1 VKGGRPVLRISGGA
15 LRGRTVAVPPGARPP
30 EGRVREALFSI
41 WAERLPGARF
51 LDLFAGSGAV
61 GIEAASRGAA
71 RVLCLEDDARAVR
84 VLRRNVEELG
94 GEKGR
99 ISAWRVPLP
108 RGLSRVVEQGEP
120 PFDLI
125 FADPPYA
132 FTDYQELLRRLAPL
146 LAEDG
151 EAAVEHSA
159 RAPLAEEAAGL
170 LRISERR
177 YGETA
182 LSLYRH
188 PPELSS

>member
-1 VKGGRPVLRISGGA
+1 MKGGRPVLRISGGA
-15 LRGRTVAVPPGARPP
+15 LRGRAVAVPPGARPT

-41 WAERLPGARF
+41 WGDRLPGARF

-71 RVLCLEDDARAVR
+71 RVLCLEDDTRAVR
-84 VLRRNVEELG
+84 TLRANIKELG
-94 GEKGR
+94 GEEGQ
-99 ISAWRVPLP
+99 IAAWRVPLP
-108 RGLSRVVEQGEP
+108 RGLSRLVEQGEP
-120 PFDLI
+120 AFDLI

-146 LAEDG
+146 LADDG

-159 RAPLAEEAAGL
+159 RAPLAEEVAGL
-170 LRISERR
+170 TRESERR

-182 LSLYRH
+182 LSFYRRVA
-188 PPELSS
+188 P

>member
-1 VKGGRPVLRISGGA
+1 MKGGRPVLRISGGA
-15 LRGRTVAVPPGARPP
+15 LRGRAVAVPPGARPT

-41 WAERLPGARF
+41 WGDRLPGARF

-61 GIEAASRGAA
+61 GIEAASRGAV

-84 VLRRNVEELG
+84 TLRANIKELG
-94 GEKGR
+94 GEER
-99 ISAWRVPLP
+99 QIAVWRVPLP
-108 RGLSRVVEQGEP
+108 RGLSRLVEQGELA
-120 PFDLI
+120 FDLI

-132 FTDYQELLRRLAPL
+132 FTEYAELLRRLAPL

-151 EAAVEHSA
+151 EAAIEHSA

-170 LRISERR
+170 TRVSERH

-182 LSLYRH
+182 LSFYQG
-188 PPELSS
+188 LSS

>member
-1 VKGGRPVLRISGGA
+1 MKGGRPVLRISGGA
-15 LRGRTVAVPPGARPP
+15 LRGRAVAVPPGARPT

-41 WAERLPGARF
+41 WADRLPGARF

-84 VLRRNVEELG
+84 TLRANIKEVG
-94 GEKGR
+94 GEEGQ
-99 ISAWRVPLP
+99 IAAWRVPLP
-108 RGLSRVVEQGEP
+108 RGLSRLVEQGEA

-132 FTDYQELLRRLAPL
+132 FTEYAELLRRLAPL

-151 EAAVEHSA
+151 EAAIEHSA
-159 RAPLAEEAAGL
+159 RAPLAEEVAGL
-170 LRISERR
+170 TRVDDRR

-182 LSLYRH
+182 LSFYRRVA
-188 PPELSS
+188 P

>member
-1 VKGGRPVLRISGGA
+1 MKSGRPVLRISGGA
-15 LRGRTVAVPPGARPP
+15 LRGRTVAVPPGARPT

-41 WAERLPGARF
+41 WSERLPGARF

-132 FTDYQELLRRLAPL
+132 FDDYDELLRRVAPV

-151 EAAVEHSA
+151 EAVVEHSA
-159 RAPLAEEAAGL
+159 RTSLIEEVAGL
-170 LRISERR
+170 THVSERQ

-182 LSLYRH
+182 LSFYRRQD
-188 PPELSS
+188 LSS

>member
-1 VKGGRPVLRISGGA
+1 MKGGRPVLRISGGA
-15 LRGRTVAVPPGARPP
+15 LRGRAVAVPPGARPT

-41 WAERLPGARF
+41 WSERLPGARF

-84 VLRRNVEELG
+84 VLRANVQELG
-94 GEKGR
+94 GENER
-99 ISAWRVPLP
+99 IAAWRVPLP
-108 RGLSRVVEQGEP
+108 RGLSRLVEQGEA

-132 FTDYQELLRRLAPL
+132 FTEYAELLRRLAPL
-146 LAEDG
+146 LAEEG
-151 EAAVEHSA
+151 EAAIEHSA
-159 RAPLAEEAAGL
+159 RAPLAEEGASL
-170 LRISERR
+170 TRESERR

-182 LSLYRH
+182 LSFYRRVI
-188 PPELSS
+188 P

>member
-15 LRGRTVAVPPGARPP
+15 LRGRTVAVPPGARPT

-41 WAERLPGARF
+41 WGDRLPGARF

-132 FTDYQELLRRLAPL
+132 FDDYEELLRRVAPV

-151 EAAVEHSA
+151 EAVVEHSA
-159 RAPLAEEAAGL
+159 RAPLAEEVAGL
-170 LRISERR
+170 TRVSERQ

-182 LSLYRH
+182 LSFYRRQ
-188 PPELSS
+188 ELSS